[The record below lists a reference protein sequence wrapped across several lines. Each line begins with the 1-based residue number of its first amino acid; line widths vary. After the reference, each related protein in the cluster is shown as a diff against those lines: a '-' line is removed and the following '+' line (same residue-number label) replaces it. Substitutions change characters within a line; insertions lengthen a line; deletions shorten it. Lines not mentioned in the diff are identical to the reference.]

1 VRNCALALSARSTI
15 FPSPDCFLSEV
26 LRPRGCSFL
35 PRMSPVPPPRRTKCR
50 SDRIPP
56 RALRRRAAPAFSP
69 RGPSGRRS
77 AGSARVRGIRAGEL
91 VLEPA
96 AFGLAGLLRA
106 MALRV
111 ELPPM
116 VAVADAT
123 VLDLAII
130 ERGAAVAAASGRA
143 RGRRGRLC
151 REAGSGPRPVHEL
164 FRDVGGVG
172 RKALGVPIAA
182 EQLAHRAAADHR
194 SQFGP
199 GPSRLHR
206 IGRAEIAVPPGVRGR
221 WAGAQRAP
229 ARRLKPHGVRRAP
242 CLDRPPDRAGRNAQ
256 G

>member
-1 VRNCALALSARSTI
+1 MDGACSVPAAEASRGRHFEIAPRRGGGRVRNCALALSARSTI

-123 VLDLAII
+123 VLDLA
-130 ERGAAVAAASGRA
+130 
-143 RGRRGRLC
+143 
-151 REAGSGPRPVHEL
+151 
-164 FRDVGGVG
+164 
-172 RKALGVPIAA
+172 
-182 EQLAHRAAADHR
+182 
-194 SQFGP
+194 
-199 GPSRLHR
+199 
-206 IGRAEIAVPPGVRGR
+206 
-221 WAGAQRAP
+221 
-229 ARRLKPHGVRRAP
+229 
-242 CLDRPPDRAGRNAQ
+242 
-256 G
+256 